1 MTHSPATEL
10 LQTNL
15 PDKDVLIENLSMA
28 FAAILVNLRENYTA
42 QQLFITTGSLLWIKQ
57 DIDEILAK
65 VCFSDAD

>member
-28 FAAILVNLRENYTA
+28 FAAILVNLRENYSA
-42 QQLFITTGSLLWIKQ
+42 QQLLITTGGLILIKQ
-57 DIDEILAK
+57 DLDEILAK